1 MTTRPPSPPV
11 KPYSNAA
18 PRGRLRETVS
28 LVRYKLATSDRM
40 ATVKKRSFD
49 RIQEKVE
56 RHLGALRDRTVVEV
70 GCGQLLANVKML
82 AAMGNR
88 VIGIDPEVPPQSLAD
103 LVRFF
108 GSLGFERT
116 AKSLIN
122 ALFFRRAFDRGLER
136 LSGLSFRGAVPT
148 LHRGGAEHLPLDDQ
162 SADVCI
168 SDNVFE
174 HLADVPAVVSEIRR
188 VLRPG
193 GVACI
198 VIHPFAAYSGGH
210 NLDLVRVAGEACPV
224 APWDHLRQ
232 NRNAAGVYLN
242 RLREHEYRAIFEGA
256 LETLEWERLGPEGEE
271 HLTDEILAELHGYT
285 RDELLTGKL
294 VYVGRR

>member
-1 MTTRPPSPPV
+1 MITQHSPAPTR
-11 KPYSNAA
+11 PYSNAA
-18 PRGRLRETVS
+18 PRGRLREAVS
-28 LVRYKLATSDRM
+28 LVRYKLAVSEHM
-40 ATVKKRSFD
+40 AAVKLRSFE

-56 RHLGALRDRTVVEV
+56 RHLGALQDRAVVEV

-82 AAMGNR
+82 AALGNR
-88 VIGIDPEVPPQSLAD
+88 VTGVDPEVPPQSLAD
-103 LVRFF
+103 VGRFF
-108 GSLGFERT
+108 SSLGFERT

-122 ALFFRRAFDRGLER
+122 ELFFRRAFDRGLER
-136 LSGLSFRGAVPT
+136 LSGLSLRAVAPT
-148 LHRGGAEHLPLDDQ
+148 LCRGGAEHLPLADQ
-162 SADVCI
+162 SVDVCI

-174 HLADVPAVVSEIRR
+174 HLPDVPAVVAEIRR

-210 NLDLVRVAGEACPV
+210 NLDTFRVAGEACRVP
-224 APWDHLRQ
+224 PWDHLRQ
-232 NRNAAGVYLN
+232 NRFAAGVYLN
-242 RLREHEYRAIFEGA
+242 RLRENEYRAVFEGA

-271 HLTDEILAELHGYT
+271 HLTDEILAELPDFT
-285 RDELLTGKL
+285 REELLTGKL